1 MKRKKLRYK
10 FLAALVLAAALALL
24 GLCSCAESSGSGET
38 TSAQQLQPI
47 TVGCDDYAPY
57 SYIESSGDFAG
68 VDVELAKEAF
78 HRMGY
83 EPQFKMIT
91 WEQRDALLHSGEV
104 DCLWSCFT
112 MTGRLQLYQWAGPY
126 LYSRHVVLVRTDSD
140 IHTLADLAGRR
151 VGVQASTKPERLFLQ
166 HTDPRIPQV
175 GQLYSCSGMAE
186 LQALLRKGYVDAIA
200 SHEESL
206 EAIAQQDS
214 EYRVLAESL
223 YTAQLGVAFEK
234 DTHQQ
239 LAARLTRTLAE
250 MKQDGTMDR
259 IVEAYG
265 LDPQYTVWGGSAS

>member
-1 MKRKKLRYK
+1 MKRRKKCGK

-24 GLCSCAESSGSGET
+24 CLCGCARADSDAPQAS
-38 TSAQQLQPI
+38 QQLQPI

-57 SYIESSGDFAG
+57 SYIESSGDFSG
-68 VDVELAKEAF
+68 IDVELAKEAF

-91 WEQRDALLHSGEV
+91 WEQRDTLLHSGEV

-112 MTGRLQLYQWAGPY
+112 MTGRLHLYQWAGPY
-126 LYSRHVVLVRTDSD
+126 LYSRHVVLVRADSD
-140 IHTLADLAGRR
+140 IRTLANLAGRR
-151 VGVQASTKPERLFLQ
+151 VGVQASTKPENVFLRR
-166 HTDPRIPQV
+166 TDSRIPQV
-175 GQLYSCSGMAE
+175 KQLYSCSSMAE

-206 EAIAQQDS
+206 DAIAQQDS
-214 EYRVLAESL
+214 AYRVLPESL

-239 LAARLTRTLAE
+239 LAAQLTRTLAE
-250 MKQDGTMDR
+250 MKQDGTVDR

-265 LDPQYTVWGGSAS
+265 LDPQYAVWGGSAS